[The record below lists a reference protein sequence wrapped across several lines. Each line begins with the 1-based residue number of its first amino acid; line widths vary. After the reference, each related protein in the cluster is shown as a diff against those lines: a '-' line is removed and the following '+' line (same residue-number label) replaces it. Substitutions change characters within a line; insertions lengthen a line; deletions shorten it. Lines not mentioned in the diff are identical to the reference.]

1 MYLKVR
7 SFYVGRMREKW
18 WRNLLCKSIKTK
30 GLLPAIDDSRLKQFK
45 FSWIHSWS
53 TPRPH
58 IRQPICIVALLV
70 HNPMSTMR
78 TPNSV
83 PIRIHYNIRH

>member
-45 FSWIHSWS
+45 FSWIHS
-53 TPRPH
+53 
-58 IRQPICIVALLV
+58 
-70 HNPMSTMR
+70 
-78 TPNSV
+78 
-83 PIRIHYNIRH
+83 